1 MDPGTQERG
10 CPGAQESRIGTTQFP
25 ADGDWHG
32 NPNERTS
39 PDPVVP
45 VLDGVPRAVPLA
57 RHRVRHLGLPG
68 WWISPFVPSGS
79 CEGFSPTPTGAAT
92 ETGAEPHTARA
103 EALAESLS
111 SQTRVGNAAP
121 CRNHGENGRRRESA
135 RTSVR
140 AHGAVPQNC
149 RASVRA
155 QGAAT
160 ENDRRS
166 PRRAE
171 RGWLGFGHVE

>member
-79 CEGFSPTPTGAAT
+79 CEGFSPKPTGAAT

-111 SQTRVGNAAP
+111 SQTRVGNAAL
-121 CRNHGENGRRRESA
+121 
-135 RTSVR
+135 
-140 AHGAVPQNC
+140 
-149 RASVRA
+149 
-155 QGAAT
+155 AAT
-160 ENDRRS
+160 PEHCSSGGTMRGLQSEPTEWCRRIALLQPEPRERLPKPDRAGLAGRD
-166 PRRAE
+166 E
-171 RGWLGFGHVE
+171 VG